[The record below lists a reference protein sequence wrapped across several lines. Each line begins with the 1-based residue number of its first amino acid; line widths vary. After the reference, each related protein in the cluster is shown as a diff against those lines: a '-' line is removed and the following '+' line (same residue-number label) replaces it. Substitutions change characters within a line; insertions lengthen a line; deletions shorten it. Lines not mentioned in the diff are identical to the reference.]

1 MSTAVRAVKSESA
14 SREVRSSGSSGS
26 GESGSEVAMDMITQA
41 IPYTIALGGNT
52 LISARMGRVYEYGAL
67 LLLNFAS
74 AHLI

>member
-1 MSTAVRAVKSESA
+1 LSTAVRAVKSESA
-14 SREVRSSGSSGS
+14 SREVRSSGS